1 MTESVDLN
9 FTTAPASTELR
20 TSNDSV
26 CLRLEVVY
34 SPDAAAVGGAVML
47 RSEQAQLLGR
57 DVEGGL
63 CVRDSKVSRLHVRVV
78 WDSVQNGFRYADA
91 GSANGTFVNG
101 ARVESGLILPND
113 VIRVGDTLLVCVERD
128 VSAELQG
135 RARALAGSRLP
146 VLLRGPTGAGKEVLA
161 RAIHDASGRKGPFV
175 ALNCAALPAQL
186 ASSELFG
193 HVRGAFSGAGEA
205 RAGLFR
211 AAEGGTLLLD
221 EIGDLGLELQGQ
233 LLRVLQDSRIRPV
246 GADRD
251 LSVDTRILAA
261 THVDLEQACSA
272 GKFREDLLQRI
283 RQLVLDIPPLSARRS
298 EILRLTQVFCPG
310 LTLSA
315 GAAEALLIADF
326 RGNVRELRAIIE
338 ACHSVRLSDTPLQ
351 VSELSDRLPE
361 TVRRIMERRPNVPAS
376 TLPPPLD
383 SARLSAN
390 GRRELVADLMRKHRG
405 NITEVARELGKPRAQ
420 IYRWLR
426 ALGIVQER
434 FR

>member
-1 MTESVDLN
+1 MTYVDYD

-20 TSNDSV
+20 TQDASV
-26 CLRLEVVY
+26 CLRLEIVH
-34 SPDAAAVGGAVML
+34 SPDPTAVGGTVPL
-47 RSEQAQLLGR
+47 RAEQALLLGR

-63 CVRDSKVSRLHVRVV
+63 RIHDSKVSRLHLRIV
-78 WDSVQNGFRYADA
+78 WDGVQGGFRYADA
-91 GSANGTFVNG
+91 GSANGTYVNG
-101 ARVESGLILPND
+101 ARVDSGLLLPND
-113 VIRVGDTLLVCVERD
+113 VLRVGDTLLVCLERD

-161 RAIHDASGRKGPFV
+161 RAIHDASGRKGAFL

-211 AAEGGTLLLD
+211 AADGGTLLLD

-233 LLRVLQDSRIRPV
+233 LLRVLQDGRVRPV
-246 GADRD
+246 GADKD
-251 LSVDTRILAA
+251 LSVDTRIIAA
-261 THVDLEQACSA
+261 THVDLDQACSA
-272 GKFREDLLQRI
+272 GKFREDLLHRV
-283 RQLVLDIPPLSARRS
+283 RQLVLDLPPLAARRW
-298 EILRLTQVFCPG
+298 EILRLCQVFCPG
-310 LTLSA
+310 LALSA
-315 GAAEALLIADF
+315 GAAEALLIADW

-338 ACHSVRLSDTPLQ
+338 ACGSARPDDSPLQ
-351 VSELSDRLPE
+351 LSELSGRLPE
-361 TVRRIMERRPNVPAS
+361 AVSKVADRRPNAPSSIPPAA
-376 TLPPPLD
+376 PG
-383 SARLSAN
+383 RLSAID
-390 GRRELVADLMRKHRG
+390 RRELVSELMRKHRG

-426 ALGIVQER
+426 SFGILQER